1 MQINYLTIYFKGMY
15 SLLSATTL
23 LVNLS
28 YTSQC
33 MYNIYM
39 KVGIQLCL
47 EKRTIRSDRTEARA
61 FFCFTAHV
69 TKKVCIYV
77 FVFLSG
83 IWNSMWYLFFKRP
96 SQLSIYYHLLK
107 HKSWENL
114 SFSKENC
121 NHTTETFKSLPNGP
135 SLQIQ
140 YSIQGYFCHDKMVSL
155 KDKCLAVPDC
165 PIVALFR
172 SSSLH
177 SLTNPHYWS
186 PDLV

>member
-77 FVFLSG
+77 FVFCQGFEILCGTYFSRGLLS
-83 IWNSMWYLFFKRP
+83 YLFTITCWSTNPEKI
-96 SQLSIYYHLLK
+96 LA
-107 HKSWENL
+107 
-114 SFSKENC
+114 
-121 NHTTETFKSLPNGP
+121 
-135 SLQIQ
+135 
-140 YSIQGYFCHDKMVSL
+140 SL
-155 KDKCLAVPDC
+155 KKIVTIQQKPSSHCQMALACKFNIQSKV
-165 PIVALFR
+165 IFAMTRWFLWKTSV
-172 SSSLH
+172 
-177 SLTNPHYWS
+177 
-186 PDLV
+186 

>member
-1 MQINYLTIYFKGMY
+1 MDLFLLLRFHGEEATAQSSNLNTFGTLFLLSSASSIKAGACKMNTGQIFFTPTVLPKGSEHLNTEINLIMQINYLTIYFKGMY

-61 FFCFTAHV
+61 FFCFIAHV

-77 FVFLSG
+77 FVFCQGFEILCGTYFSRGLLS
-83 IWNSMWYLFFKRP
+83 YLFT
-96 SQLSIYYHLLK
+96 IT
-107 HKSWENL
+107 
-114 SFSKENC
+114 C
-121 NHTTETFKSLPNGP
+121 
-135 SLQIQ
+135 
-140 YSIQGYFCHDKMVSL
+140 
-155 KDKCLAVPDC
+155 
-165 PIVALFR
+165 
-172 SSSLH
+172 
-177 SLTNPHYWS
+177 
-186 PDLV
+186 